1 MPESSLTKPLVFLA
15 IIGLAALPS
24 FAAAPVA
31 ARARAG
37 KVPQLSVESSCH
49 AAELYGLLDAKQT
62 YKSCMA
68 DEDQA
73 KSKLEKNW
81 DKYKGKTKRD
91 CITAGAAPSPSYV
104 ELLTCIEMTEEIL
117 KPPSNAAGGGGGP
130 TSGATGGSPPQSI
143 PLAPGPRAMPH

>member
-1 MPESSLTKPLVFLA
+1 MPGNSVTKPLVFLA
-15 IIGLAALPS
+15 AIGLAAS
-24 FAAAPVA
+24 FTPLPVA
-31 ARARAG
+31 ARARVE
-37 KVPQLSVESSCH
+37 KVPHLAVESSCH
-49 AAELYGLLDAKQT
+49 AAELYGVMDAKQT

-68 DEDQA
+68 DENQA
-73 KSKLEKNW
+73 KSKLEQNW
-81 DKYKGKTKRD
+81 DKYKGTTKRN

-130 TSGATGGSPPQSI
+130 TSGAVGGSPPQSV